1 MFTSSSP
8 LPVIVHPSAHVQ
20 HYPKCPAL
28 FLVALHRLITTCEV
42 SPVWNSP
49 LIHYFLAT
57 IKGILYGG
65 LYIYWAHWSMKN
77 TFRHYLDTLLD
88 CINQMCRIVFFFLN
102 KYINAFLWWIH
113 VMLSIVSL
121 SFPHH
126 HTNTPPV
133 SSSPGGVGEW
143 SLWAGA
149 RTRLTGV
156 LDIVGLEW
164 DVVGAEEQV
173 W

>member
-1 MFTSSSP
+1 
-8 LPVIVHPSAHVQ
+8 
-20 HYPKCPAL
+20 
-28 FLVALHRLITTCEV
+28 
-42 SPVWNSP
+42 
-49 LIHYFLAT
+49 
-57 IKGILYGG
+57 
-65 LYIYWAHWSMKN
+65 
-77 TFRHYLDTLLD
+77 
-88 CINQMCRIVFFFLN
+88 
-102 KYINAFLWWIH
+102 
-113 VMLSIVSL
+113 MLSVVSL

-173 W
+173 GQPGKETRQGPGQRADWFSNTEDRMRTMTKSRQEFLGLETAGLVEDVGGTNREIQN